1 MTGASKRL
9 NETPPDEAGAARYE
23 NAHASPC
30 GWGTVN
36 SGVGGSLHIVYVA
49 HAYKPAYR
57 IGGPIWSISALAEGM
72 VARGHRVTVFATN
85 GNAEEDLDVP
95 TDREVMVDGV
105 GVWYFR
111 RTEPIKHYLPWFK
124 YVSQSIGYLYTPD
137 LRPTM
142 KSMLPSIDV
151 VHTQMPF
158 VYPTQAAARV
168 ALAGGRPLFYS
179 QRGVFDPS
187 RLRFRSWKKSL
198 YIRLVER
205 PIMRRATGLVAL
217 TPEEAESFR
226 ALGVRTPVH
235 LIPNGINVEQF
246 RRVASPGSVLD
257 LGISDSDQVILFL
270 ARVHET
276 KGPDVAVDAFI
287 RIAQAHP
294 HAVLVLAGND
304 EQGLLARLMEKVAAL
319 NLQKRVL
326 APGLVSGQRK
336 IDLLARADVFVLPSI
351 GEGLSMAALEALAS
365 GTPAVL
371 SRECNLPIVGEVGA
385 GAVVNRTP
393 EDFARAISRLLS
405 NPELRRESA
414 DSAYRLARDHFS
426 WSPILNRLE
435 DIYSRAT
442 AEMKA
447 PVTSPRPQ
455 C

>member
-1 MTGASKRL
+1 M
-9 NETPPDEAGAARYE
+9 
-23 NAHASPC
+23 
-30 GWGTVN
+30 
-36 SGVGGSLHIVYVA
+36 YVA
-49 HAYKPAYR
+49 PAYKPAYR

-95 TDREVMVDGV
+95 TDREMMVDGV

-111 RTEPIKHYLPWFK
+111 RTEPLKHYLPWFR
-124 YVSQSIGYLYTPD
+124 YFSQSIGYLYTPD

-142 KSMLPSIDV
+142 QSMLSGIDV

-158 VYPTQAAARV
+158 VYPTQAAARL

-179 QRGVFDPS
+179 QRGVFDPA
-187 RLRFRSWKKSL
+187 RLQFRSWKKSL

-217 TPEEAESFR
+217 TPEEVTSFR

-235 LIPNGINVEQF
+235 LIPNGINVQDF
-246 RRVASPGSVLD
+246 RRVASPGSLVD
-257 LGISDSDQVILFL
+257 LGISDDDQVILFL
-270 ARVHET
+270 ARVHEI

-287 RIAQAHP
+287 RIAQEHP

-304 EQGLLARLMEKVAAL
+304 EQGLLARLMKRITAA
-319 NLQKRVL
+319 NLQTRVL
-326 APGLVSGQRK
+326 TPGLISGQRK
-336 IDLLARADVFVLPSI
+336 IDLLARADLFVLPSI
-351 GEGLSMAALEALAS
+351 GEGLSMATLEALAS
-365 GTPAVL
+365 GTPAII
-371 SRECNLPIVGEVGA
+371 SRECNLPIVDQEGA

-393 EDFARAISRLLS
+393 EDFARAISRFLS
-405 NPELRRESA
+405 DSRLRRESA
-414 DSAYRLARDHFS
+414 EAAYRLARDHFS

-435 DIYSRAT
+435 DIYLRAT

-447 PVTSPRPQ
+447 PTTTPGPKS
-455 C
+455 